1 VTGLKVDHG
10 RGRGQPGEPGG
21 PGQAGPGRRG
31 RLPWPGRSRWLR
43 RLTVSLPVR
52 LATARPFA
60 ARARLAPGWRRHRLF
75 VIVAAIAL
83 LPRVLAALA
92 FRPALFTADSFGYL
106 LEGVHPA
113 LGQTRPAGYPVLLWL
128 LAPFHSLL
136 LVTTVQHLMGV
147 ATAAIVY
154 AVLRHWG
161 LPAWAAVLAAA
172 PTLFDSRQIMLESA
186 IWPDTLYGL
195 LALGAVALLLTRRTP
210 ARWQC
215 AAAGLLLAWCA
226 LVRGNGP
233 AVMAPVLAF
242 LLIRR
247 VGWRAVT
254 AGVAAFA
261 LPVLGYMT
269 IFYSHY
275 GTFNTTTSDGLFLWS
290 RTLSFA
296 NCAVIRPPAGLRP
309 LCPAQQSPYL
319 AAPAPAWSLS
329 ALLHEP
335 SPAQYLWQPQVWW
348 RHDAQ
353 PGINARNNALA
364 MRFALDAVRAQ
375 PGAYAATV
383 AKEVLLT
390 FLATDR
396 STTFRT
402 MHFTA
407 QPDVRFLPPYYLRD
421 LRLYAHT
428 GSNSHPVQPYAYFL
442 ELYQLPVYFPGIV
455 FLLVLAAGLAGVLR
469 RWRSWGGPAAL
480 PWAAA
485 ALGIVVPVAVHEYHY
500 RYAITAVPLACLA
513 AGLAWSRAAAPSGRT
528 GWAAVLAGAGRD
540 RAAAGGGGRAGA
552 TGAGRPGSTAALAG
566 EREPGGQAGDGH
578 HGHHVAVAEPGRGH
592 RHDEERHGDRPGQQ
606 DQAAAAPPAGGE
618 AAQPRQQDQPEQ
630 GARQVHHPLVAAQEG
645 GEGPPGAG
653 LGEP

>member
-31 RLPWPGRSRWLR
+31 RLPWPGPSRWLR
-43 RLTVSLPVR
+43 RLPAR
-52 LATARPFA
+52 LATAHPFA
-60 ARARLAPGWRRHRLF
+60 ARARLGPGWRRHRLF

-147 ATAAIVY
+147 ATAAIGY

-161 LPAWAAVLAAA
+161 LPAWAATAAAA

-186 IWPDTLYGL
+186 IWPDTLFGL

-210 ARWQC
+210 AVWQC

-233 AVMAPVLAF
+233 AIMAPVLAF

-254 AGVAAFA
+254 ATAAAFA

-275 GTFNTTTSDGLFLWS
+275 GTFNTTSSDGFFLWS
-290 RTLSFA
+290 RTQSFA
-296 NCAVIRPPAGLRP
+296 NCAVIKPPADLRP
-309 LCPAQQSPYL
+309 LCPGQQSPH
-319 AAPAPAWSLS
+319 PTAPAWSVS

-353 PGINARNNALA
+353 PGINARNNTLAMQFALA
-364 MRFALDAVRAQ
+364 AVRAQ

-396 STTFRT
+396 ATTFRT

-407 QPDVRFLPPYYLRD
+407 QPDVRVLPPYYLRD
-421 LRLYAHT
+421 LQLYAHT

-455 FLLVLAAGLAGVLR
+455 FLLVVAAGLAGVAR
-469 RWRSWGGPAAL
+469 RWRQWGGPAAL

-485 ALGIVVPVAVHEYHY
+485 ALGIVIPVALHEYHY
-500 RYAITAVPLACLA
+500 RYAITAVPLACVA
-513 AGLAWSRAAAPSGRT
+513 AGLAWSRAAAPLGR
-528 GWAAVLAGAGRD
+528 AAVPAGAARD
-540 RAAAGGGGRAGA
+540 RAAAGGGGRAGV
-552 TGAGRPGSTAALAG
+552 TGAGQPRSTAVLAG
-566 EREPGGQAGDGH
+566 EREPGGQAGDRH
-578 HGHHVAVAEPGRGH
+578 HGHHVAIAEPGSGH
-592 RHDEERHGDRPGQQ
+592 RHDQQCHGDRPGQQ
-606 DQAAAAPPAGGE
+606 DRAAAAPPAGRE
-618 AAQPRQQDQPEQ
+618 AAQPGQQDQPEQ
-630 GARQVHHPLVAAQEG
+630 GAGQVRHPLIGAQEG
-645 GEGPPGAG
+645 GERLPGAG
-653 LGEP
+653 LAEPWLEGT